1 MCSDEVPWTYRSNEN
16 PKSQSQSSGRF
27 PICHICTYPHA
38 ARVDESKLRIRW
50 FPSSADFLG
59 LFKQDVGLLPEP
71 ADVDDGFDG
80 FWDPFGEVGDVA
92 LEREDFVLSEEASL
106 LGSAGESVD
115 DVSSSSE
122 GLGDW

>member
-16 PKSQSQSSGRF
+16 PKN
-27 PICHICTYPHA
+27 
-38 ARVDESKLRIRW
+38 ESKLRIRW

-92 LEREDFVLSEEASL
+92 LEREDFVLSEASL